1 MYREMQAKGFEREA
15 ALYMQHY
22 INELE
27 LLFTSGSR
35 AELLEIEKKYDYS
48 AVLRQSNDYR
58 SRWTITIL
66 ITIASVCTL
75 ALLLWGSW
83 KFSVIKNWISCVII
97 KGCFYPSGAD

>member
-1 MYREMQAKGFEREA
+1 MQAKGFEREA